1 MQFSRLISINTSV
14 CPWTNVTVSSTEV
27 FNTSSIISWLFC
39 LRTLIT
45 VPRSLNFSILSNMKR
60 RNNKNTDIDPD
71 SFLDGP
77 PQIEYKTQPI
87 GRILDNLAIVFEATA
102 FKAAFFSF
110 FLFVNTSS
118 KTDLSTLKTHSIP
131 LSPPSGLVSCAW
143 ATRKRRL
150 WGTRMNSRW
159 LSCVVHSFIHTAI
172 GCARLREEYI
182 LSTSQETVEV
192 DTSREWQPTPQ
203 VEHQLQYLNSYLMA
217 RSV

>member
-14 CPWTNVTVSSTEV
+14 CPWTNVTVSSIEV
-27 FNTSSIISWLFC
+27 FNTSSIVSWLFF

-60 RNNKNTDIDPD
+60 RNNKNTYIDSD

-77 PQIEYKTQPI
+77 PQIKYKTQPI

-110 FLFVNTSS
+110 LLFVNTSL

-131 LSPPSGLVSCAW
+131 LSPLSGLVSVHEQLGNGGSGGQEW
-143 ATRKRRL
+143 IL
-150 WGTRMNSRW
+150 DGS
-159 LSCVVHSFIHTAI
+159 VVLFIHSFMQQSDAQGWERNISS
-172 GCARLREEYI
+172 RPPKRQLR
-182 LSTSQETVEV
+182 
-192 DTSREWQPTPQ
+192 
-203 VEHQLQYLNSYLMA
+203 
-217 RSV
+217 